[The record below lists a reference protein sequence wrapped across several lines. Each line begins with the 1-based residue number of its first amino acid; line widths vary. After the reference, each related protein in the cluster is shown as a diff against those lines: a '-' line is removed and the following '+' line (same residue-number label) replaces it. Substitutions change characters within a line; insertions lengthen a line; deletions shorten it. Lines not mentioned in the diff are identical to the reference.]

1 MEKQRFNLRKRT
13 TLSAWF
19 FSIRGQQIAVTASFM
34 LIPLFLLFLFTYLPF
49 FKMMQFSLFEMRYI
63 GKRTF
68 VGSQNFKDIFLRPE
82 IFNSLRLSLY
92 YLAASFVQLALAL
105 FFATLLSFKLKGS
118 GFFKGTIFFPF
129 LVNGI
134 AIGFIFKFFFTRGF
148 VLDSLLV
155 FLGANQE
162 SLPYWLRD
170 TAVNNMMLAGTSVWR
185 YMGQNMV
192 LFAGAIMSVD
202 PQLYE
207 AADID
212 GANAWH
218 KFMSIILPSIQTII
232 VLNLILSITGS
243 ISAFEP
249 PYVITNGT
257 FGTGTYF
264 VMMNRMA
271 HELQKVGL
279 ASAMAVVLMAVIILV
294 TVFQKT
300 VFRVFLEPDEN
311 GFTFSER
318 RAMKNRLAHR
328 DLAAGGIK

>member
-1 MEKQRFNLRKRT
+1 MRSLQKGSVRQQQVVVIT
-13 TLSAWF
+13 T
-19 FSIRGQQIAVTASFM
+19 FM
-34 LIPLFLLFLFTYLPF
+34 LAPLVLLFVFTYLPF
-49 FKMMQFSLFEMRYI
+49 FNMAQFSLFEMRYI

-68 VGSQNFKDIFLRPE
+68 VGLQNYKDIFLRPE
-82 IFNSLRLSLY
+82 IFNSLKLSLY
-92 YLAASFVQLALAL
+92 YLIASFVQLGLAL
-105 FFATLLSFKLKGS
+105 FFATVLSFQLKGS
-118 GFFKGTIFFPF
+118 AFFKGVVFFPY

-148 VLDSLLV
+148 VLDSLLM
-155 FLGANQE
+155 FLGFSQE
-162 SLPYWLRD
+162 TLPYWLRD
-170 TAVNNMMLAGTSVWR
+170 TSVNNIMLAGTSVWR

-192 LFAGAIMSVD
+192 LFIGAIMSVD

-207 AADID
+207 AADMD
-212 GANAWH
+212 GASAWQ
-218 KFMSIILPSIQTII
+218 KFRHIILPSIQTII

-279 ASAMAVVLMAVIILV
+279 ASAMAVVLMVVIV
-294 TVFQKT
+294 VMTVLQKM
-300 VFRVFLEPDEN
+300 VFRVCFEPDEN
-311 GFTFSER
+311 GFTLGER
-318 RAMKNRLAHR
+318 RAMKKRGVY
-328 DLAAGGIK
+328 AAQAAAAKGGVA

>member
-1 MEKQRFNLRKRT
+1 M
-13 TLSAWF
+13 A
-19 FSIRGQQIAVTASFM
+19 
-34 LIPLFLLFLFTYLPF
+34 
-49 FKMMQFSLFEMRYI
+49 QFSLFEMRYI

-68 VGSQNFKDIFLRPE
+68 VGLQNYKDIFLRPE
-82 IFNSLRLSLY
+82 IFNSLKLSLY
-92 YLAASFVQLALAL
+92 YLVTSFVQLGLAL
-105 FFATLLSFKLKGS
+105 FFATVLSFKLKGS
-118 GFFKGTIFFPF
+118 AFFKGIIFFPY

-148 VLDSLLV
+148 VLDSLLM
-155 FLGANQE
+155 FLGFSQE

-170 TAVNNMMLAGTSVWR
+170 TSVNNIMLAGTSVWR

-192 LFAGAIMSVD
+192 LFIGAIMAVD

-212 GANAWH
+212 GATAWQ
-218 KFMSIILPSIQTII
+218 KFRHIILPSIQTII

-279 ASAMAVVLMAVIILV
+279 ASAMAVVLMAVIV
-294 TVFQKT
+294 VMTVLQKT
-300 VFRVFLEPDEN
+300 VFRVCFEPDEN
-311 GFTFSER
+311 GFTLGER
-318 RAMKNRLAHR
+318 RAMKKRG
-328 DLAAGGIK
+328 AAQRAAQAAAKGGAK

>member
-1 MEKQRFNLRKRT
+1 M
-13 TLSAWF
+13 
-19 FSIRGQQIAVTASFM
+19 RGQQIAVTASFM

-68 VGSQNFKDIFLRPE
+68 VGMQNFKDIFLRPE

-92 YLAASFVQLALAL
+92 YLVASFVQLALAL
-105 FFATLLSFKLKGS
+105 FFATILSFKLKGS
-118 GFFKGTIFFPF
+118 GFFKGAIFFPF

-148 VLDSLLV
+148 VLDSLLT

-170 TAVNNMMLAGTSVWR
+170 TAVNNIMLAGTSVWR

-212 GANAWH
+212 GASSWQ
-218 KFMSIILPSIQTII
+218 KFMSIILPSIQTIV

-249 PYVITNGT
+249 PFVITNGT

-279 ASAMAVVLMAVIILV
+279 ASAMAVVLMVIIIIM

-300 VFRVFLEPDEN
+300 VFRVFFEPDEN

-318 RAMKNRLAHR
+318 RAMKKRLVHAK
-328 DLAAGGIK
+328 LPGGAE

>member
-1 MEKQRFNLRKRT
+1 
-13 TLSAWF
+13 
-19 FSIRGQQIAVTASFM
+19 M

-49 FKMMQFSLFEMRYI
+49 FKMMQFSLFDMRYI

-68 VGSQNFKDIFLRPE
+68 VGVQNYKDIFLRPE

-92 YLAASFVQLALAL
+92 YLVASFVQLTLAL
-105 FFATLLSFKLKGS
+105 FFATILSFKLKGS
-118 GFFKGTIFFPF
+118 GFFKGAMFFPF

-148 VLDSLLV
+148 VLDSLLM
-155 FLGANQE
+155 FLGAKQE

-170 TAVNNMMLAGTSVWR
+170 PSVNNIMLAGTSVWR
-185 YMGQNMV
+185 YLGQNMV
-192 LFAGAIMSVD
+192 LFVGAIMSVD

-212 GANAWH
+212 GATSWQ
-218 KFMSIILPSIQTII
+218 KFRSIILPSIQTIV

-249 PYVITNGT
+249 PFVITNGT

-279 ASAMAVVLMAVIILV
+279 ASAMAVVLMVVIILV
-294 TVFQKT
+294 TMLQKT
-300 VFRVFLEPDEN
+300 VFRVFFEPDEN
-311 GFTFSER
+311 GYTFSER
-318 RAMKNRLAHR
+318 RAMKKRFAR
-328 DLAAGGIK
+328 IQGSAI